1 MHIGMINPSAVS
13 ISRTPCY
20 NDLEIASL
28 VHRALATIQD
38 PGRFG
43 DRKVFIASLWTMML
57 HIEARIGG
65 TLTCG
70 ASLDD
75 FKAVRDEVLGAL
87 QILLLRRRSKPT
99 QVEIV
104 PHLVPDGS
112 HDVLLW
118 PDHRQPG

>member
-43 DRKVFIASLWTMML
+43 DRKERAKPISRATARSEPPRSGLSSKSLMRCT
-57 HIEARIGG
+57 A
-65 TLTCG
+65 
-70 ASLDD
+70 
-75 FKAVRDEVLGAL
+75 
-87 QILLLRRRSKPT
+87 
-99 QVEIV
+99 
-104 PHLVPDGS
+104 
-112 HDVLLW
+112 
-118 PDHRQPG
+118 